1 MNPQVGACAV
11 VVVTHNRMQLLQRCL
26 WAVLGQTR
34 SVDLVVVVDNAS
46 DDATD
51 TLFQDGPFA
60 ADARLD
66 YLRLAD
72 NRGGAGGFH
81 AGMVR
86 ALERGADWIWA
97 MDDDAC
103 PDTDALEALLR
114 ANPRANAIYGAAAL
128 VADGAGDELVW
139 PVEDLGAPR
148 PGQTL
153 IRRVDLPKVPVA
165 VANVPFL
172 GLLIHRSLIERIGLP
187 DKGFFVSGDDAEL
200 CARARAAGAQVFLV
214 PTAMIRHPR
223 VARVW
228 LRLGKRRMSVLRL
241 VPWRSYYDV
250 RNRLIIARR
259 YFGLRL
265 WTEVLPGTLLRWL
278 VTLAVQPHRLSQSW
292 AYLRGTWDGLA
303 GRTGVRWPPP

>member
-1 MNPQVGACAV
+1 MNLQAGTCAV
-11 VVVTHNRMQLLQRCL
+11 VVVTRNRMQLLQRCL

-51 TLFQDGPFA
+51 TLFRHGPFA

-66 YLRLAD
+66 YLRLSD
-72 NRGGAGGFH
+72 NSGGAGGFH
-81 AGMVR
+81 AGMAR
-86 ALERGADWIWA
+86 AVERGADWIWA

-103 PDTDALEALLR
+103 PDADALESLLR
-114 ANPRANAIYGAAAL
+114 ASPKPDAIYGTAVL
-128 VADGAGDELVW
+128 VDDGAGDELVW
-139 PVEDLGAPR
+139 PVENHDALR
-148 PGQTL
+148 PGHTL
-153 IRRVDLPKVPVA
+153 MRIVDLPRVPVA

-172 GLLIHRSLIERIGLP
+172 GLLIHRELIERIGLP

-214 PTAMIRHPR
+214 PTAVIRHPR
-223 VARVW
+223 VPRVW
-228 LRLGKRRMSVLRL
+228 LRLGNRRMCVLRL
-241 VPWRSYYDV
+241 APWRSYYDV
-250 RNRLIIARR
+250 RNRLLIARR

-265 WTEVLPGTLLRWL
+265 WTEALPGTLLRWL
-278 VTLAVQPHRLSQSW
+278 VTLALQPHRLSQSH
-292 AYLRGTWDGLA
+292 AYLRGIWDGLA